1 MAEKLIEYEMPHS
14 IILEDRKKLSVNG
27 VTDVENF
34 DETMIIMQTSKG
46 ILTVR
51 GENIHIDKLNLE
63 SGELALNGEIYSI
76 DYEDKIVSKGG
87 LFSRMFG

>member
-1 MAEKLIEYEMPHS
+1 MAETLIEYEMPHS
-14 IILEDRKKLSVNG
+14 IILEERKKLSVNG

>member
-14 IILEDRKKLSVNG
+14 IILEERKKLSVNG